1 MTFVEEPGQTS
12 IPGRQ
17 KDQGEVR
24 LEAPALETEIPAPQK
39 AQSEGENEN
48 ERLLLFSDGIIAFT
62 ITLATISIRLPS
74 ESTKELPDLLAEL
87 LPNLLTYVIG
97 FVIVGSYWYEHW
109 RLFRYIKRSSTTF
122 VVCNLL
128 FLASLVFVPFLSHYY
143 GGNFYLNGDRE
154 RVYLFVTT
162 LLFYTFLLLTGILL
176 LLVWR
181 YASRKH
187 RLIDEDLSS
196 PVVRNTTLRLL
207 RVPFAIIIYLV
218 AFVVFDASL
227 TASVLPVLVFLLI
240 WEGVRRFLLRTYA
253 LKPTDTRRLVIFSDC
268 VMAIAITLIAAQLE
282 LPELKFGTSTTVATS
297 GPVVEHLSFTLFI
310 YLIAFLNI
318 GIHWMSHY
326 HMFRSIKRSNA
337 WLAVLNLAFLLC
349 ITLLFLPTS
358 ASIQSDSV
366 FASRFYYLSQTI
378 TALLLV
384 IMWIYAIQKRR
395 LLDES
400 VDSTRIR
407 RTTGRLVRNLLIF
420 AALAVL
426 TFVTSTS
433 IDILV
438 YFYLYLLVEFVGFAI
453 RRLQRRLERRK
464 LSFAGKGNVALPKG
478 KK

>member
-24 LEAPALETEIPAPQK
+24 LEAPALETEIPAPQET
-39 AQSEGENEN
+39 QSEGENEN

-154 RVYLFVTT
+154 RVYLVVTT

-318 GIHWMSHY
+318 GIEES
-326 HMFRSIKRSNA
+326 FP
-337 WLAVLNLAFLLC
+337 FLLLIPTKC
-349 ITLLFLPTS
+349 YHLL
-358 ASIQSDSV
+358 
-366 FASRFYYLSQTI
+366 QT
-378 TALLLV
+378 
-384 IMWIYAIQKRR
+384 MC
-395 LLDES
+395 S
-400 VDSTRIR
+400 
-407 RTTGRLVRNLLIF
+407 
-420 AALAVL
+420 
-426 TFVTSTS
+426 
-433 IDILV
+433 
-438 YFYLYLLVEFVGFAI
+438 
-453 RRLQRRLERRK
+453 
-464 LSFAGKGNVALPKG
+464 
-478 KK
+478 